1 MSPTSTASVT
11 YTWQDWLSILRFI
24 ALHLVC
30 LGAFWTGMP
39 TRALVLAVAVYA
51 LQMFAVTAVY
61 HRYYSHRSYK
71 MGRVARF
78 VGAFFAQIS
87 GQRSVFW
94 WAAVHRHHHRHTDE
108 PEDLH
113 SPRHGFWHSH
123 MLWMLSH
130 KNDHTRFEMIP
141 DLQKMMD
148 QAPELRL
155 LHRFQHI
162 PLLLSMLTCW
172 LIAGWPGFVAFFWAL
187 IACYHITFTINSLSH
202 IWGTQRYDTGDDS
215 RNNPLLALLTFGE
228 GWHNN
233 HHHYQAS
240 ARQGFFWWELD
251 LTWYGLLAL
260 ERLGIVWDLKRPTDR
275 ALSGQTPQRT
285 A

>member
-1 MSPTSTASVT
+1 MPPTSSASVT

-24 ALHLVC
+24 ALHFVC
-30 LGAFWTGMP
+30 LGAIWTGMP
-39 TRALVLAVAVYA
+39 ARALALAFAVYA
-51 LQMFAVTAVY
+51 VQMFAVTAVY
-61 HRYYSHRSYK
+61 HRYYAHRSYK

-78 VGAFFAQIS
+78 VGAFFAQTS

-94 WAAVHRHHHRHTDE
+94 WAAVHRHHHRHTDT

-141 DLQKMMD
+141 DLKKMMD

-155 LHRFQHI
+155 LHRFQNV
-162 PLLLSMLTCW
+162 PLLLTLLTCY
-172 LIAGWPGFVAFFWAL
+172 LIAGWAGFVAFFWAL

-202 IWGTQRYDTGDDS
+202 IWGSQRYDTGDDS
-215 RNNPLLALLTFGE
+215 RNNALLALLTFGE

-233 HHHYQAS
+233 HHHHQAS

-251 LTWYGLLAL
+251 MTWYGLLAL
-260 ERLGIVWDLKRPTDR
+260 ERLGIVSDLKRPSERVRDGK
-275 ALSGQTPQRT
+275 APQRT